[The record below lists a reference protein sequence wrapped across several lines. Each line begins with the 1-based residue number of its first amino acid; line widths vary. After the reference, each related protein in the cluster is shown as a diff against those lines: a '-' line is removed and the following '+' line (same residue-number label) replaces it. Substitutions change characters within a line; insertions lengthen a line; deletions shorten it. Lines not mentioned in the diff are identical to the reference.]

1 MPQKRFKEAEPILK
15 KAWIDKKQIK
25 PAEDIINGLEN
36 TPKALIGLLNGE
48 NKGKRMVKI
57 IK

>member
-1 MPQKRFKEAEPILK
+1 MDFEDKKHEAENKLME
-15 KAWIDKKQIK
+15 WIEKKQIK